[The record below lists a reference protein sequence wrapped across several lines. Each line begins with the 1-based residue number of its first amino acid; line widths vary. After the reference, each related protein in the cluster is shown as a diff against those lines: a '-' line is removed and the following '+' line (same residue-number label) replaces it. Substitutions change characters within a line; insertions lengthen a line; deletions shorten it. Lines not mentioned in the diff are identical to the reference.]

1 MPELGDPK
9 PITLGEWV
17 RNATVRGD
25 APEPAGHTADLV
37 FFKVALA
44 GAGVT
49 PDEFLELS
57 RSHEGEFG
65 PCDPFDGQEHGF
77 IELGGWLGDQGLAL
91 QYMGLGA
98 LLGVFELLTPRTML
112 GLPDGDPLALRMAGA
127 GYVTVKARSRPRHA
141 AGTPPARPRLP
152 RGAGRQGRDGGRDP
166 S

>member
-1 MPELGDPK
+1 MPELSDPE

-17 RNATVRGD
+17 RNATVRNECRCGRCCDRGD

-44 GAGVT
+44 GVGIT
-49 PDEFLELS
+49 PNEFLELS
-57 RSHEGEFG
+57 RAHEGEFG
-65 PCDPFDGQEHGF
+65 PCDPCDGREHGY

-91 QYMGLGA
+91 QYMGLGT

-112 GLPDGDPLALRMAGA
+112 GLPDGDPLALRLARS
-127 GYVTVKARSRPRHA
+127 GYVTVKVRSGAVRPE
-141 AGTPPARPRLP
+141 T
-152 RGAGRQGRDGGRDP
+152 